1 MRPDEV
7 NEAERTCLPFLP
19 AGCLYPHSYRIS
31 PFFRA
36 SESADPPYPGFFRNR
51 LLFHYTLHLSL
62 YEEPVSGLYA
72 PKHTDAAGPDTGR
85 GQGGILQGKA

>member
-1 MRPDEV
+1 MRLKGPV
-7 NEAERTCLPFLP
+7 CLSFRQAVCIRIRIGSLLSSGLLNQLIPLIP
-19 AGCLYPHSYRIS
+19 ASSETGS
-31 PFFRA
+31 FFII
-36 SESADPPYPGFFRNR
+36 
-51 LLFHYTLHLSL
+51 TLHLSL